1 MMEDIDAKLRAVL
14 ASRGQRDNQAFSA
27 MLQRLAAS
35 SDGLKAE
42 WDPEAGEKWG
52 RILSPDTVVALVHV
66 RLPMAVLRSSHS
78 ADLRKALT
86 NPSMVVVEV
95 PDWKD
100 LILSARLET
109 LEEFAGYRVERD
121 IDPDKFSAAD
131 LWFIS
136 V

>member
-1 MMEDIDAKLRAVL
+1 
-14 ASRGQRDNQAFSA
+14 

-35 SDGLKAE
+35 SDGLNAE

-66 RLPMAVLRSSHS
+66 RFPLAVVRSSHS
-78 ADLRKALT
+78 ADLRKTLN
-86 NPSMVVVEV
+86 NPTMVIVEV
-95 PDWKD
+95 PDWKAS
-100 LILSARLET
+100 ILSARLET
-109 LEEFAGYRVERD
+109 LQEFAGYRVEQD
-121 IDPDKFSAAD
+121 IDPDSFSAAD